1 MELPNDFDRL
11 LFFEH
16 ARRTAEATYAKN
28 PSDAD
33 NLTRWGGV
41 LLELSQFQNGPESKE
56 MVQDAIDKLEKALV
70 IDPSKHDALWC
81 LGNAYT
87 SSAFLIPELEEAR
100 VYFDKATQHFEQA
113 FELEPT
119 NELYKK
125 SLEVTSKAPELHVEI
140 HKHGGLGQQAMAGAP
155 ASSSASTKQSTKT
168 SKSSDLNYDIF
179 GWVILAVGIIAWVGF
194 AKSNMPPPP
203 PPR

>member
-1 MELPNDFDRL
+1 MDMSSDFDRL

-28 PSDAD
+28 PLDAD

-41 LLELSQFQNGPESKE
+41 LLELSQFMNGPESKQ
-56 MVQDAIDKLEKALV
+56 MVQDAIDKLEEALV
-70 IDPSKHDALWC
+70 VNPKKHDALWC

-87 SSAFLIPELEEAR
+87 STALLIPDLDEAR
-100 VYFDKATQHFEQA
+100 VFFDKATTYFEQA
-113 FELEPT
+113 YEEEPQ

-125 SLEVTSKAPELHVEI
+125 SLEVAAKAPELHVEI
-140 HKHGGLGQQAMAGAP
+140 HKHGGLAQQAMGP
-155 ASSSASTKQSTKT
+155 GPSASTSTK
-168 SKSSDLNYDIF
+168 SKKSNNNDLKYDIF
-179 GWVILAVGIIAWVGF
+179 GWVILAVGVVAWIGF

-203 PPR
+203 PPTPR